1 MEKILLLTL
10 IFVLSYSGV
19 NCQGTTIPTAPTV
32 PTSPAPFC
40 PPEGIHH
47 RPTDH
52 CQYFIICIN
61 GAEHLGR
68 CSDGFLFDE
77 ITNSCQPATIVDCG
91 TRTRP

>member
-1 MEKILLLTL
+1 MDKVLILSL
-10 IFVLSYSGV
+10 IFAFCYSGV
-19 NCQGTTIPTAPTV
+19 SCQGTTIPTAPTI
-32 PTSPAPFC
+32 PTTLAPFC

-47 RPTDH
+47 IATDH

-68 CSDGFLFDE
+68 CSDGFLFDAQ
-77 ITNSCQPATIVDCG
+77 IRACQPAAMVYCG